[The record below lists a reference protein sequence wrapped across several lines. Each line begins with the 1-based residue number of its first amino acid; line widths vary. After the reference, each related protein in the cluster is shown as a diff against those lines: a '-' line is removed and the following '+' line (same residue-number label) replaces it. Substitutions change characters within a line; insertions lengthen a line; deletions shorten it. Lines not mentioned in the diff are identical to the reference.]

1 MDLVASNAAIL
12 LSAIAIFATVRSN
25 LIAEKARKLTE
36 EVSRKQQG
44 LAVYQQRTLLLK
56 EVDHQQSLLNRLA
69 TVSLQKIVLLQSC
82 EHSHDIAER
91 ITRLRKNI
99 DATEHLRSRYGEQRN
114 AAYAIESDAS
124 LNENERNLAD
134 VRRLTLHIEQEIE
147 NEISELEDIR
157 ELTRNKS

>member
-1 MDLVASNAAIL
+1 MDLIASNAAIL

-91 ITRLRKNI
+91 ITCLRKNI